1 MKRIL
6 SVFLLL
12 LLAFQAGG
20 LLFIYCV
27 QQQYIQHRMLSALSG
42 NDDRLEKLILT
53 KEVYY
58 ASKVNHFEICLDR
71 KMYDI
76 KSVVMQEESIE
87 LLAIHDE
94 EEENILVE
102 IRKLI
107 CNSSDKH
114 LPYPQLL
121 NKLLTVFYDQ
131 ITFSGIVPE
140 VLTLMNSSS
149 SNDDVKLTFGIH
161 VVFAPPPERSFC

>member
-1 MKRIL
+1 
-6 SVFLLL
+6 
-12 LLAFQAGG
+12 
-20 LLFIYCV
+20 
-27 QQQYIQHRMLSALSG
+27 MLSALSG
-42 NDDRLEKLILT
+42 NDERLEKLILT

-58 ASKVNHFEICLDR
+58 ASKVNHFEICLDG

-76 KSVVMQEESIE
+76 KSVVMQGEIVE
-87 LLAIHDE
+87 LLAIHDQ

-121 NKLLTVFYDQ
+121 NRLLTVFYDQ
-131 ITFSGIVPE
+131 VSLSVIVPE
-140 VLTLMNSSS
+140 EISLLHCNS
-149 SNDDVKLTFGIH
+149 SNDDMKLTLGVK
-161 VVFAPPPERSFC
+161 VVSTPPPESLFCGLFISNVNCRGTYM